1 MIRLATIVSVV
12 WTMHR
17 GVMDGFN
24 SDADVLGLRTMIRLQ
39 NKNNNNRQIA
49 QITPRVVT
57 WKLFI

>member
-1 MIRLATIVSVV
+1 
-12 WTMHR
+12 MHR